1 MSAQDGAKH
10 LDELTILRLA
20 EGELAHD
27 REDVTRNH
35 LIECARCRAG
45 YEGLKAETELLR
57 AAVLEQEEALPD
69 HIRPRHADVSWVLV
83 AILVFGTL
91 GASSLWTRYVAPMVD
106 GMETVGLDGA
116 SVATTVLIRSLLW
129 RGWSDMLLKLI
140 QGAVLLTVLV
150 LTGYMLHWAWR
161 RFRSSAATLCLT
173 FVAITGVVVSAPTL
187 SEAAVIEHDLEV
199 YTLRAGHVIE
209 TDLIVAADEVRIEGI
224 VTGDLIVFAS
234 SVVVVGEVQGDV
246 IGLAETIDI
255 SGHVGG
261 NVRTGSQRL
270 HIEGVVERNITA
282 AGQIIRLASGA
293 RLGGSLTAAGREVIL
308 DAPVP
313 RDVIVAAR
321 TTEIHSR
328 IDGSAL
334 VAGKQLTIG
343 AEGGIGGDA
352 KFYGR
357 NEPDVDPDA
366 DLASPIDFEQAEE
379 EPESPVASWVTGF
392 FYFWTAAFIFGAVIM
407 LLTPE
412 ATEEIVTKHVPDYGK
427 SFVTGVIAAIVLFAS
442 GFMITLTI
450 VGAPLGLTTLFV
462 FGVGLY
468 VAQVYVAAYIGREIM
483 GTPTSATAGLARLAL
498 GLFLVHVAKSIPFVS
513 FIAGVLIALWGFGAL
528 ASYVQG
534 RFQTTTPSLP
544 APEVPA

>member
-1 MSAQDGAKH
+1 VSAQGGAKH

-20 EGELAHD
+20 EGELARD

-45 YEGLKAETELLR
+45 YEALKAETELLR
-57 AAVLEQEEALPD
+57 AAVLQQEEALPD

-106 GMETVGLDGA
+106 GMESVGLDGT

-150 LTGYMLHWAWR
+150 LAGYMLHWAWR
-161 RFRSSAATLCLT
+161 RLRSSTATLCLA
-173 FVAITGVVVSAPTL
+173 FAAITGVFGAPTL
-187 SEAAVIEHDLEV
+187 SEAAVIEHDVEV

-234 SVVVVGEVQGDV
+234 TVVVVGEVQGDV
-246 IGLAETIDI
+246 IGFAETIDI
-255 SGHVGG
+255 TGHVGG

-270 HIEGVVERNITA
+270 NIEGVVERNITA
-282 AGQIIRLASGA
+282 VGQIVRLASGA
-293 RLGGSLTAAGREVIL
+293 KLGGSFTAGAREVIL

-321 TTEIHSR
+321 TTEIHAR
-328 IDGSAL
+328 VHGSAL
-334 VAGKQLTIG
+334 VAGKRLTIG
-343 AEGGIGGDA
+343 ADGGIGGDA

-357 NEPDVDPDA
+357 DEPDVDPDA
-366 DLASPIDFEQAEE
+366 NLASPIDFEQSEE
-379 EPESPVASWVTGF
+379 EPERPVTSWVTGF
-392 FYFWTAAFIFGAVIM
+392 FYFWTAAFIFGAVLM

-412 ATEEIVTKHVPDYGK
+412 ATEEIVTKHMPDYGK
-427 SFVTGVIAAIVLFAS
+427 SFVTGVVTALVLFAT
-442 GFMITLTI
+442 GFMVTFTI
-450 VGAPLGLTTLFV
+450 VGAPLGMTALFV
-462 FGVGLY
+462 LGVGLY
-468 VAQVYVAAYIGREIM
+468 VAQVYVAAYIGREIL

-528 ASYVQG
+528 ASYVRV
-534 RFQTTTPSLP
+534 RFQTTVPSIP

>member
-1 MSAQDGAKH
+1 MSAPDDAKH

-20 EGELAHD
+20 EGELARD

-45 YEGLKAETELLR
+45 YEALKAETELLR
-57 AAVLEQEEALPD
+57 AAVLQQEEALPD

-91 GASSLWTRYVAPMVD
+91 GASSLWTRYVTPMVD
-106 GMETVGLDGA
+106 GMESVGLDGT
-116 SVATTVLIRSLLW
+116 SVATTVLIRSLFW

-150 LTGYMLHWAWR
+150 LAGYMLHWAWR
-161 RFRSSAATLCLT
+161 RLRSSAATLCLA
-173 FVAITGVVVSAPTL
+173 FAAITGVVGAPTP
-187 SEAAVIEHDLEV
+187 SEASVIEHDVEV

-224 VTGDLIVFAS
+224 VTGDLIVLAS
-234 SVVVVGEVQGDV
+234 SVVVAGEVQGDV
-246 IGLAETIDI
+246 LGFAGTIDI
-255 SGHVGG
+255 TGHVGG

-270 HIEGVVERNITA
+270 HIEGVVERNISA
-282 AGQIIRLASGA
+282 AAQIVRLASGA
-293 RLGGSLTAAGREVIL
+293 QLGGSFTAGAREVIL

-313 RDVIVAAR
+313 RDIIVAAR
-321 TTEIHSR
+321 TTEIHAR
-328 IDGSAL
+328 VDGSAL
-334 VAGKQLTIG
+334 VAGKRLTIG
-343 AEGGIGGDA
+343 EDGGIGGDA

-357 NEPDVDPDA
+357 EEPDVDPDA
-366 DLASPIDFEQAEE
+366 DLASPIDFEQSEE
-379 EPESPVASWVTGF
+379 APERPLVSWATGF
-392 FYFWTAAFIFGAVIM
+392 FYFWTAAFIFGAALM
-407 LLTPE
+407 LLAPE

-427 SFVTGVIAAIVLFAS
+427 SFVTGVITAAVLFAT
-442 GFMITLTI
+442 GFMVTFTI
-450 VGAPLGLTTLFV
+450 VGAPLGMTALFV
-462 FGVGLY
+462 LVVGLY

-483 GTPTSATAGLARLAL
+483 GTPTSASAGLARLAL

-528 ASYVQG
+528 AGYVRA
-534 RFQTTTPSLP
+534 RFQTTEASIP